1 MILKQIYNNKDNK
14 QKQEILARGKSD
26 SQSCHIRTFEVYSF
40 QQHQKYEA
48 YKETRKY
55 DQLTGNKGIN
65 RNGP

>member
-1 MILKQIYNNKDNK
+1 MILKQIYNNKGNK

-26 SQSCHIRTFEVYSF
+26 FQSCHIRTFKVYNF
-40 QQHQKYEA
+40 QQHQKYEL

-55 DQLTGNKGIN
+55 DQLTGNKDIN